1 MMEALQSRGERL
13 AIDAQRR
20 KVAHVAAQLRAM
32 LGSAAIQVEEA
43 RVLVRGRGIIK
54 RWLID
59 PSLRF
64 LIGGLR

>member
-1 MMEALQSRGERL
+1 MMDALQKRGERL
-13 AIDAQRR
+13 ALDCQQR
-20 KVAHVAAQLRAM
+20 KVAEVAAQLRAI
-32 LGSAAIQVEEA
+32 LGSGAVEVEEA
-43 RVLVRGRGIIK
+43 RILVRGRGIIK